1 MDAQAQPLTGC
12 WGWWAALE
20 PSRVE
25 QACQQTLAVEV
36 VDVARIERM
45 VERAAEAGASDPPPD
60 PQPAGRF
67 ARDPGEFA
75 AHRPARGN
83 TAEEVA
89 G

>member
-1 MDAQAQPLTGC
+1 MRRYGAD
-12 WGWWAALE
+12 
-20 PSRVE
+20 RVDR
-25 QACQQTLAVEV
+25 ACQQALAVEV

-45 VERAAEAGASDPPPD
+45 VERAAEAGDRDPPPD

-75 AHRPARGN
+75 AHRPARGD
-83 TAEEVA
+83 TAADEQEVA

>member
-1 MDAQAQPLTGC
+1 VDAHAQALTGC
-12 WGWWAALE
+12 WGWCAALE

-25 QACQQTLAVEV
+25 QACQQALAVEV

-83 TAEEVA
+83 TAEELA

>member
-1 MDAQAQPLTGC
+1 LGLVRRYGAD
-12 WGWWAALE
+12 
-20 PSRVE
+20 RVHA
-25 QACQQTLAVEV
+25 ACQQALAVEV

-75 AHRPARGN
+75 AYRPARGN